1 MCSDGASD
9 ESDPYIAERTLLT
22 EANGSSDE
30 NVDENGTWDTD
41 RASLAR
47 IYTTSDTISVFPR
60 IVMQYPD
67 CSCFTYFP
75 RALKGAQMR
84 TCAIGH
90 KLLAALPA
98 PLKAVGVTPKEYASS
113 IATLNGLME
122 RRGLCRP
129 YFPPLSPW
137 WPLTHSVI
145 SGAVQVI
152 IYVWIRHDLQVL
164 QEEDLA
170 VVLGT
175 LVLGWLVAN
184 VLVWTVFYLNRK
196 SQQGRSLADIAAAL
210 EVFRRDVWAEV
221 QPSYMLRNVNWRVRP
236 TILAVLSVP

>member
-1 MCSDGASD
+1 
-9 ESDPYIAERTLLT
+9 
-22 EANGSSDE
+22 
-30 NVDENGTWDTD
+30 
-41 RASLAR
+41 
-47 IYTTSDTISVFPR
+47 
-60 IVMQYPD
+60 
-67 CSCFTYFP
+67 
-75 RALKGAQMR
+75 
-84 TCAIGH
+84 
-90 KLLAALPA
+90 
-98 PLKAVGVTPKEYASS
+98 
-113 IATLNGLME
+113 
-122 RRGLCRP
+122 LCRP